1 MESGTLAIPMRITG
15 NPKLQNQ
22 KEVAPAGFS
31 ATSSQIM
38 TLRSTATEKRFD
50 HNYSRHYEIISKY
63 VTIAHAW
70 YYPRCVLPLYV
81 ACLLWA
87 LNN

>member
-1 MESGTLAIPMRITG
+1 MERGTLAIPMRITG

-63 VTIAHAW
+63 VYDDCA
-70 YYPRCVLPLYV
+70 CVVLSEMCTSV
-81 ACLLWA
+81 VRRVFVMGT
-87 LNN
+87 

>member
-1 MESGTLAIPMRITG
+1 MRITG
-15 NPKLQNQ
+15 NLKLQNH

-63 VTIAHAW
+63 VYDDYA
-70 YYPRCVLPLYV
+70 CVVLSEMCTFV
-81 ACLLWA
+81 VRRVFVMGT
-87 LNN
+87 